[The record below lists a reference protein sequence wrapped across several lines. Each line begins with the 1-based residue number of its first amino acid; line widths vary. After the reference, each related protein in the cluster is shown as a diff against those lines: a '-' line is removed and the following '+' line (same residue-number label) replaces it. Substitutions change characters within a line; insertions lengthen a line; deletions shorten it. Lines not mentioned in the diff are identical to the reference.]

1 MKLATAVPKP
11 LPLPLLTQVGTISNK
26 RARDLVKVKDPST
39 PEELAQ
45 FAQDFKLWR
54 IQHKFS
60 QEEVGKQ
67 FGFKKATFKE
77 FEMANLQVG
86 AMQRIAK
93 LIIQWWSENEVLVSH
108 SRTGLADSQVA
119 VLEESFA

>member
-1 MKLATAVPKP
+1 MMGFPAMFGRVVRRCLSASCANFNLANGVKLATAVPKP

-26 RARDLVKVKDPST
+26 RARDPVKVKDPST

-60 QEEVGKQ
+60 QEEAGKQ
-67 FGFKKATFKE
+67 LSISRNMITY
-77 FEMANLQVG
+77 FEA
-86 AMQRIAK
+86 
-93 LIIQWWSENEVLVSH
+93 
-108 SRTGLADSQVA
+108 
-119 VLEESFA
+119 